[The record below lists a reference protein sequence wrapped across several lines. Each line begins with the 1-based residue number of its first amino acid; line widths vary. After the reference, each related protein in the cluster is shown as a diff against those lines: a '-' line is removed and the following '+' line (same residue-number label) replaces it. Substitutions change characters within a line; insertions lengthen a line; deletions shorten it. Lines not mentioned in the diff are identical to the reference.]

1 MVFKTASLGKVEYS
15 GLIYLAGVIN
25 RGRDSVGESLKR
37 DTWDG
42 RSGEYRVGLVS
53 ISHVQ
58 LGNYYQ

>member
-42 RSGEYRVGLVS
+42 RSGE
-53 ISHVQ
+53 
-58 LGNYYQ
+58 